1 MVRSPPVMSPSGG
14 AAQMD
19 SKLPNQSKPGSAG
32 SQSQAS
38 PCDPKT
44 VGGKGSQQG
53 GMSGVGPGGMGGL
66 KNGQGLNSGGQ
77 GTKVKV
83 KRERSTSV
91 ESYNEQQPGI
101 ATPTSDDKGE

>member
-1 MVRSPPVMSPSGG
+1 
-14 AAQMD
+14 
-19 SKLPNQSKPGSAG
+19 
-32 SQSQAS
+32 
-38 PCDPKT
+38 
-44 VGGKGSQQG
+44 
-53 GMSGVGPGGMGGL
+53 MGGL

-91 ESYNEQQPGI
+91 ESYNEQQPGT